1 MRKILYVLLLLPM
14 AACSALPKNKPNKT
28 SDNKEE
34 EIIPKLTRPVVRRI
48 WVPDEIRENEF
59 IQGHWKYLLE
69 KESVWA
75 K

>member
-1 MRKILYVLLLLPM
+1 MRKMLYVLLLLSM
-14 AACSALPKNKPNKT
+14 AACSVLQKNKPNKA
-28 SDNKEE
+28 SDNKV

-48 WVPDEIRENEF
+48 WVPDEIRESEF

>member
-1 MRKILYVLLLLPM
+1 MRNTLYVLLLLSM
-14 AACSALPKNKPNKT
+14 TACSLSPKNNSSKDSN
-28 SDNKEE
+28 NKEE
-34 EIIPKLTRPVVRRI
+34 VVPKLTRPVVRRI
-48 WVPDEIRENEF
+48 WVPDEIRESEF